1 MGPTGNHSSPAILLC
16 EVQRVYCAEFWQ
28 KAVDELLKA
37 AGNELAVFPVR
48 LSFKNKVIST

>member
-1 MGPTGNHSSPAILLC
+1 MGPTGNHFSPAILLC